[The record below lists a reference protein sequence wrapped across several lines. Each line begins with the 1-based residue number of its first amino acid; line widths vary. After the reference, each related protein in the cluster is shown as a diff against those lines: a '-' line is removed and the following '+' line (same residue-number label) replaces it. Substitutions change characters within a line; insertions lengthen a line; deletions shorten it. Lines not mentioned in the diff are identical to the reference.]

1 MYEKCS
7 QALASHAAA
16 VFTTMTRRAPSRVE
30 VSQGSR
36 KAPLMR
42 FTLGERVDF
51 RGVAEHGSRVKGY
64 FICAF
69 DAMDSAVS
77 FARDIA
83 AYLGLPASS
92 SKAETDNYVGEFL
105 NVVIGLTC
113 SAWAEHGLRVDFS
126 PPERL
131 QEHSIDQDHLAGHC
145 WRVAIEADGR
155 YTTTL
160 FLNFLPESPASGTIP
175 G

>member
-16 VFTTMTRRAPSRVE
+16 VFTTMTR
-30 VSQGSR
+30 
-36 KAPLMR
+36 KAPASVMVRPEVTGTSLLR

-51 RGVAEHGSRVKGY
+51 RGEAEHGSKVKGF

-69 DAMDSAVS
+69 DAMDSAVL
-77 FARDIA
+77 FARDVA
-83 AYLGLPASS
+83 VYLGLPAST

-113 SAWAEHGLRVDFS
+113 SAWSDHGLRVDFS

-131 QEHSIDQDHLAGHC
+131 QEHTIDSAPLPGHC
-145 WRVAIEADGR
+145 FRVTIVSECG
-155 YTTTL
+155 YTATL
-160 FLNFLPESPASGTIP
+160 FLNFLPESSSLGRPPA
-175 G
+175 